1 MQHQEKVLKG
11 MEGAAGRSK
20 FDGPRARSAFFTRRA
35 FLEHQ
40 LFLFLLLLFYS
51 KNPKCHQITLS

>member
-1 MQHQEKVLKG
+1 MQHQEKVLKR
-11 MEGAAGRSK
+11 MEGAGRSK

-40 LFLFLLLLFYS
+40 LFLFFFASTFLL
-51 KNPKCHQITLS
+51 